1 MPNWCQNQLTVIDP
15 SPEFKEFM
23 VDGLDFNKIVPCPHH
38 DPFEDLDWC
47 VNNWGTK
54 WNVDKDQD
62 LNFDIEDTIVFS
74 TAWSPPIPVIEAL
87 AAKFPDL
94 KFTLRYFE
102 GGNFFGGIVEFSNGV
117 ITLDEELEDH
127 DLEDFAEEF
136 FAHEFVNP
144 DHDDSDLLDYLDDED
159 DEFDDEDEPVE
170 LKKNES

>member
-1 MPNWCQNQLTVIDP
+1 MPNYCQNQLTVIDP

-23 VDGLDFNKIVPCPHH
+23 VDGLDFNKIVPCPNN
-38 DPFEDLDWC
+38 PFEDLDWC
-47 VNNWGTK
+47 VDNWGTK

-62 LNFDIEDTIVFS
+62 LNFDNEDTIVFS
-74 TAWSPPIPVIEAL
+74 TAWNPPIPVIEAL

-136 FAHEFVNP
+136 FAHEFVDP

-159 DEFDDEDEPVE
+159 DELDDDEDEPVE
-170 LKKNES
+170 IKQNES